1 MRDPKL
7 HNWYKLTYERRLKKF
22 PNHVIMKEHHKEYQ
36 HISDTLKRII
46 RNNAELIGGRGK
58 IKILSLKSIDLF
70 PYVLSETEVIV
81 VYQIRGRVRQ
91 KGKSKNLFELV
102 IPIKTDLKT
111 MSEDIDL
118 TLDEREKLSE
128 WFDSNCIS

>member
-7 HNWYKLTYERRLKKF
+7 HNWYKLTYERRLEKF

-36 HISDTLKRII
+36 HISDILKRII
-46 RNNAELIGGRGK
+46 RNNVELIGGRGK

-81 VYQIRGRVRQ
+81 VYQILGRVRQ

-118 TLDEREKLSE
+118 TLDEREKLSD
-128 WFDSNCIS
+128 WVDTNSIS

>member
-22 PNHVIMKEHHKEYQ
+22 PNHVIMKEYYKEYQ

-46 RNNAELIGGRGK
+46 RNNVELIGGRGK

-81 VYQIRGRVRQ
+81 VYQILGRVRQ

-118 TLDEREKLSE
+118 TLDEREKLSD
-128 WFDSNCIS
+128 WFDSNYMS

>member
-7 HNWYKLTYERRLKKF
+7 HNWYKLTYERRLEKF

-36 HISDTLKRII
+36 HISDILKRII
-46 RNNAELIGGRGK
+46 RNNVELIGGRGK

-81 VYQIRGRVRQ
+81 VYQILGRVRQ

-118 TLDEREKLSE
+118 TLDEREKLSD
-128 WFDSNCIS
+128 WVDANSIS